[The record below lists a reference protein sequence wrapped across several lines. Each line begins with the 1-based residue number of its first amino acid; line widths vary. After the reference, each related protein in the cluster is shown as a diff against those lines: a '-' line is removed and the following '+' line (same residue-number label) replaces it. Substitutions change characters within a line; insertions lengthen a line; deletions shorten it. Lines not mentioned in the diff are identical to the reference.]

1 MVEITGLRRLALD
14 ALTELVEELPAD
26 VERHALFAELIR
38 IALGG
43 RETRPVNARLW
54 RDPRFSCAPVT
65 ALGPALTRLRD
76 AFVSADPEAIGHLY
90 EATLDVDIVRSG
102 DAISLLAGHGKKA
115 TGSFYTPRAITERVV
130 KAAMAPLARDLSLRA
145 CDPACGGAAFLLEV
159 ARQLASNGHP
169 HRRIVEEC
177 LYGVDVSPLAI
188 AVAEAALLAW
198 APEADVDLLSKHL
211 LEGDAVRELVWP
223 LPEFDLVIGNP
234 PWLAYAGRAAQPLA
248 PEVRKRYVENFACF
262 RGYPTLHGV
271 FVEQAA
277 RLAPNGVV
285 ALVLPSPVAD
295 LAGYSAVRRVLAE
308 THTPDEPLIEFGQDA
323 FSGVTQPSF
332 ALVARPGKDER
343 GGDREWQL
351 VERQRARVEASELAI
366 PESLARIA
374 ALPSFPRE
382 LFGEMG
388 FQSAGDVART
398 LFLRAEQPDALH
410 SVPLLEGRD
419 IQEFHEGPPRLFLNP
434 DRARLAEARTRLRD
448 RDGYRRVRFVTRQ
461 TAKFPIAALHSGLP
475 FRNTL
480 LAGFEVEGF
489 SPELVVALLNST
501 LYRALHVGFRRDA
514 RQAAFP
520 QVKIAH
526 LRALPRP
533 PHDPDRRAR
542 LSDLTLRA
550 TDGRFDAALRDE
562 LDELVFDL
570 FELDAGARR
579 EITSFVRELTL
590 PKKRVPS
597 TALFA

>member
-1 MVEITGLRRLALD
+1 MALD
-14 ALTELVEELPAD
+14 ALAELAEELPAD
-26 VERHALFAELIR
+26 VERLPLLAELIR
-38 IALGG
+38 IALS
-43 RETRPVNARLW
+43 ARAVPPPPSARIF
-54 RDPRFSCAPVT
+54 RDPRFSCREIAVV
-65 ALGPALTRLRD
+65 GPALERLRQ

-90 EATLDVDIVRSG
+90 EATLDVDIVRTP
-102 DAISLLAGHGKKA
+102 DAVSFLAGFGKKA
-115 TGSFYTPRAITERVV
+115 TGSFYTPRSITERVV
-130 KAAMAPLARDLSLRA
+130 KAALGTRTLESSLRV

-159 ARQLASNGHP
+159 GRHLENAGVSR
-169 HRRIVEEC
+169 RRIVEEC

-188 AVAEAALLAW
+188 AVAEVALLAW
-198 APEADVDLLSKHL
+198 APDANIEVVASHL
-211 LEGDAVRELVWP
+211 LEGDAVRDFAWP
-223 LPEFDLVIGNP
+223 RTEFDLVIGNP
-234 PWLAYAGRAAQPLA
+234 PWLAYAGRAAQPLE
-248 PEVRKRYVENFACF
+248 PSVRKRYVENYACF

-295 LAGYSAVRRVLAE
+295 LAGYSAVRRVLAT
-308 THTPDEPLIEFGQDA
+308 THTTHEPLIEFGQDA

-332 ALVARPGKDER
+332 ALVARPGADAR

-351 VERQRARVEASELAI
+351 VERQRAKLEAASVAL
-366 PESLARIA
+366 PEELARIA
-374 ALPSFPRE
+374 QLPSFPRE

-398 LFLRAEQPDALH
+398 LFLRSEQADELH

-419 IQEFHEGPPRLFLNP
+419 IHEFQQGPPRLFLNP
-434 DRARLAEARTRLRD
+434 DRARLAQARTRLRD
-448 RDGYRRVRFVTRQ
+448 RNDYRRVRFVTRQ

-489 SPELVVALLNST
+489 EPELVVALLNST
-501 LYRALHVGFRRDA
+501 LYRALHIGFRRDA

-533 PHDPDRRAR
+533 PHDPDRRAH
-542 LSDLTLRA
+542 LSELTLRA
-550 TDGRFDAALRDE
+550 TAGRFDAELRQE
-562 LDELVFDL
+562 LDDAVFDL
-570 FELDAGARR
+570 FGVGTRARL
-579 EITSFVRELTL
+579 EITGFVAELSL
-590 PKKRVPS
+590 PKKRAPVTTLS
-597 TALFA
+597 A